1 MKNIDIYLDGPSHE
15 DIKKYKSTLIKGYTY
30 NPSLMSQ
37 LNVKNYAQACRQFSQ
52 KVKPKSISLE
62 VFADDEDGMIKQAIT
77 ISKIN
82 TNIYVKIPITY
93 TNGKYTTKVLK
104 ELVSRKIKLNVTA
117 IFNIKQ
123 IVEILPIVK
132 SSNCILSVFAG
143 RIHDM
148 GDDASLEINKI
159 SKLLKRKKSNCKIL
173 WASTRQI
180 YDLVMAK
187 NSGCHIITMSPS
199 IFSKLKVFK
208 KNWKDYSLETVRSF
222 YNDAKKAKFKI

>member
-1 MKNIDIYLDGPSHE
+1 MKNIDIYLDGPSHA
-15 DIKKYKSTLIKGYTY
+15 DIKKYKSPLVKGYTY

-37 LNVKNYAQACRQFSQ
+37 LNVKNYSQACRQFSK
-52 KVKPKSISLE
+52 KVEPKCISLE
-62 VFADDEDGMIKQAIT
+62 VFADDEAGMIRQAII
-77 ISKIN
+77 ISNIN
-82 TNIYVKIPITY
+82 KNIYVKIPITY
-93 TNGKYTTKVLK
+93 TNGKYTTEVLK
-104 ELVSRKIKLNVTA
+104 ELVSRKIKLNITA

-123 IVEILPIVK
+123 IIEILPIVK
-132 SSNCILSVFAG
+132 NSKCILSIFAG

-148 GDDASLEINKI
+148 GNDASLEISKI

-187 NSGCHIITMSPS
+187 NSGCHIITMAPA

-208 KNWKDYSLETVRSF
+208 KNWKDYSLETVKTF
-222 YNDAKKAKFKI
+222 YADALKSKFKI

>member
-52 KVKPKSISLE
+52 KVKPKCISLE
-62 VFADDEDGMIKQAIT
+62 VFADDEDGMIRQAIT

-132 SSNCILSVFAG
+132 SSNCILSLFAG

-222 YNDAKKAKFKI
+222 YNDAKKSKFKI

>member
-1 MKNIDIYLDGPSHE
+1 MY
-15 DIKKYKSTLIKGYTY
+15 
-30 NPSLMSQ
+30 
-37 LNVKNYAQACRQFSQ
+37 
-52 KVKPKSISLE
+52 
-62 VFADDEDGMIKQAIT
+62 
-77 ISKIN
+77 
-82 TNIYVKIPITY
+82 
-93 TNGKYTTKVLK
+93 
-104 ELVSRKIKLNVTA
+104 
-117 IFNIKQ
+117 
-123 IVEILPIVK
+123 
-132 SSNCILSVFAG
+132 LSVFAG

-222 YNDAKKAKFKI
+222 YNDAKKSKFKI